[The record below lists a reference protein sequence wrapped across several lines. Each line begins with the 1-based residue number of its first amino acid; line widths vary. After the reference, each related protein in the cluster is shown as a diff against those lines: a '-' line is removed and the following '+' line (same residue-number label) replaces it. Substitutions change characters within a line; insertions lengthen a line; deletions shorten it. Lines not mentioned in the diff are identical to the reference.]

1 MEMLISVEG
10 DQYEALRVFCIGRN
24 YAAHI
29 EELKSERL
37 EAPTMFSKP
46 PTSLVPPGTDIRMPV
61 HGNDLQHEAEVVV
74 LIGKEGAP
82 KDQEEATGFIRALSL
97 GLDMTLRDV
106 QRVQKEKGL
115 PWEIAKSF
123 DQSAPIGTFSPYND
137 TFDLGNIPFS
147 CHVNGELRQQGN
159 TGDMIFPIPAQ
170 VLGVSRIWRLLP
182 GDLIYTGT
190 PAGVGSLKP
199 GDTISVESELMGPF
213 SWNIR

>member
-1 MEMLISVEG
+1 MLISVDG
-10 DQYEALRVFCIGRN
+10 DQYEAMRVFCIGRN

-29 EELKSERL
+29 EELNSEKL
-37 EAPTMFSKP
+37 ETPTMFSKP
-46 PTSLVPPGTDIRMPV
+46 PTSLVPPGGDIQMPV
-61 HGNDLQHEAEVVV
+61 HGKDLQHEAEVVV

-82 KDQEEATGFIRALSL
+82 EDEEEAKSFIRALSL

-106 QRVQKEKGL
+106 QKVQKERRL

-137 TFDLGNIPFS
+137 SFDLADIPFS

-159 TGDMIFPIPAQ
+159 TSDMIFSIPAQ
-170 VLGVSRIWRLLP
+170 VVALSRIWRLLP
-182 GDLIYTGT
+182 GDIIYTGT
-190 PAGVGSLKP
+190 PSGVGSLRP
-199 GDTISVESELMGPF
+199 GDTISVESALMGPF